1 MSRQA
6 IGFRPHKGQQRVI
19 DAVVGTTEKYITV
32 VSPRQQGKSLL
43 LVNLLLYYGIN
54 DKTCKIGVIAPIYQ
68 QARKLMEDLYD
79 AIKDSGIVEATNF
92 SNHEIKLKTGS
103 KIYFRSSE
111 REDGLRGYTFDYLFL
126 DEAAY
131 QTEDA
136 WKRAIQP
143 TALVHGKKVVLF
155 STPRGRQS
163 WFYEMFQM
171 GHDANYPTHRSVKM
185 EQYDNPYIDKEEIMA
200 AKRSL
205 PDAIFRAEYLGEF
218 LEGESQVF
226 QNFNARAFERF
237 PKPQG
242 KCYIGVDLAQSGDY
256 TVAVVM
262 DSTGA
267 VVEIYRDNHKE
278 WEDMSTKIIQLA
290 QRYTATLMIETNS
303 MGTVVLEGIKK
314 RYQDSHGFNT
324 SNQSKRDIVESLI
337 LGFNEGLVKIP
348 SATLYPELHRELE
361 VFEMTYNP
369 QTRSVKYAARPP
381 FHDDIVI
388 ALCIANW
395 NRLQNKTY
403 GQYVVSG
410 AKPSKSNYL

>member
-1 MSRQA
+1 MSKTA
-6 IGFRPHKGQQRVI
+6 IGFRPHAGQQRVI
-19 DAVVGTTEKYITV
+19 DTIVNGTEKYITV

-43 LVNLLLYYGIN
+43 LVNLILFYGIN
-54 DKTCKIGVIAPIYQ
+54 DKGCKIGIIAPIYQ
-68 QARKLMEDLYD
+68 QARKLMEDLYE

-111 REDGLRGYTFDYLFL
+111 REDGLRGYTFSYLFL
-126 DEAAY
+126 DEASY

-143 TALVHGKKVVLF
+143 TALVHGKKCVLF
-155 STPRGRQS
+155 STPRGKD

-171 GHDANYPTHRSVKM
+171 GQDPNYPSHASVRM
-185 EQYDNPYIDKEEIMA
+185 EQYDNPYINVEEVEA
-200 AKRSL
+200 ARRAL

-226 QNFNARAFERF
+226 QNFNANAFDRY
-237 PKPQG
+237 PRPQG
-242 KCYIGVDLAQSGDY
+242 KCYIGVDLAQTGDY

-262 DSTGA
+262 DSSGA
-267 VVEIYRDNHKE
+267 VVEVYRDNHKE

-290 QRYTATLMIETNS
+290 QKYNATLMIETNS
-303 MGTVVLEGIKK
+303 MGTVVLEGIRK
-314 RYQDSHGFNT
+314 RYQDAHGFTT

-337 LGFNEGLVKIP
+337 MGFNDGTVKIP
-348 SATLYPELHRELE
+348 SAELYSELHRELE

-369 QTRSVKYAARPP
+369 QTRSIKYAARPP

-388 ALCIANW
+388 ALCISNW
-395 NRLQNKTY
+395 NRLQNKTMGTY
-403 GQYVVSG
+403 AVMGR
-410 AKPSKSNYL
+410 L

>member
-1 MSRQA
+1 MTKTA
-6 IGFRPHKGQQRVI
+6 IGFSPHGGQTRVI
-19 DAVVGTTEKYITV
+19 DAVVGTPQKYITV

-54 DKTCKIGVIAPIYQ
+54 VKGSKIGVIAPIYS
-68 QARKLMEDLYD
+68 QARKLMEDLYE

-155 STPRGRQS
+155 STPRGKD
-163 WFYEMFQM
+163 WFHDMFQM
-171 GHDANYPTHRSVKM
+171 GKDPKFPSHASVRM
-185 EQYDNPYIDKEEIMA
+185 EQYDNPYINREEVEGA
-200 AKRSL
+200 RRAL

-226 QNFNARAFERF
+226 QNFNANTFERY
-237 PKPQG
+237 PQPQG
-242 KCYIGVDLAQSGDY
+242 KCYIGVDLAQTGDY

-262 DSTGA
+262 DSSGA

-278 WEDMSTKIIQLA
+278 WDSMSTKIIQLA
-290 QRYTATLMIETNS
+290 QRYNATLMVETNS
-303 MGTVVLEGIKK
+303 MGSVVLEGIKK
-314 RYQDSHGFNT
+314 RYQDAHGFNT

-337 LGFNEGLVKIP
+337 LGFNDGSVKIP
-348 SATLYPELHRELE
+348 SAELYSELHRELE
-361 VFEMTYNP
+361 VFEMSYNP

-403 GQYVVSG
+403 GQYVVHG
-410 AKPSKSNYL
+410 KR

>member
-1 MSRQA
+1 MTKTA
-6 IGFRPHKGQQRVI
+6 IGFSPHQGQTRVI
-19 DAVVGTTEKYITV
+19 DAVVGTPQKYITV

-54 DKTCKIGVIAPIYQ
+54 VKGSKIGVIAPIYS
-68 QARKLMEDLYD
+68 QARKLMEDLYE

-143 TALVHGKKVVLF
+143 TALVHGKKCVLF
-155 STPRGRQS
+155 STPRGKD
-163 WFYEMFQM
+163 WFHDMFQM
-171 GHDANYPTHRSVKM
+171 GKDPNYPTHGSVRM
-185 EQYDNPYIDKEEIMA
+185 EQYDNPYINREEVEA
-200 AKRSL
+200 AKRAL

-226 QNFNARAFERF
+226 QNFNANAFEMYPR
-237 PKPQG
+237 PQG

-262 DSTGA
+262 DATGA

-278 WEDMSTKIIQLA
+278 WDDMSTKIIQLA
-290 QRYTATLMIETNS
+290 QRYNATLMVETNS
-303 MGTVVLEGIKK
+303 MGSVVLEGIRK
-314 RYQDSHGFNT
+314 RYQDAHGFNT

-337 LGFNEGLVKIP
+337 LGFNDGSVKIP
-348 SATLYPELHRELE
+348 SAELYPELHRELE
-361 VFEMTYNP
+361 VFEMSYNP
-369 QTRSVKYAARPP
+369 QSRSVKYAARPP

-403 GQYVVSG
+403 GQYVVQG
-410 AKPSKSNYL
+410 KR

>member
-1 MSRQA
+1 MTKKA
-6 IGFRPHKGQQRVI
+6 IGFRPHAGQDRVI
-19 DAVVGTTEKYITV
+19 KTIVGTPEKYITV

-54 DKTCKIGVIAPIYQ
+54 DKGCKIGVVAPIYS
-68 QARKLMEDLYD
+68 QARKLMEDLYE

-111 REDGLRGYTFDYLFL
+111 REDGLRGYTFKYLFL

-131 QTEDA
+131 QSADA
-136 WKRAIQP
+136 FKRAIQP
-143 TALVHGKKVVLF
+143 TILVHGVKCVLF
-155 STPRGRQS
+155 STPRGKD
-163 WFYEMFQM
+163 WFYDMYQM
-171 GHDANYPTHRSVKM
+171 GQDTTVPSHASVRM
-185 EQYDNPYIDKEEIMA
+185 EQYDNPYINKEEIEA
-200 AKRSL
+200 AKRAL
-205 PDAIFRAEYLGEF
+205 PDAIFRAEYLGHF

-226 QNFNARAFERF
+226 QNFNANTFDSWPNRT
-237 PKPQG
+237 G
-242 KCYIGVDLAQSGDY
+242 KVYIGVDLAQTGDF

-262 DSTGA
+262 DSSGS
-267 VVEIYRDNHKE
+267 VIEIYRDNNKE
-278 WEDMSTKIIQLA
+278 WEQMQTRIIQLA
-290 QRYTATLMIETNS
+290 QRYNATVMIETNS
-303 MGTVVLEGIKK
+303 MGTVVLEAIKK
-314 RYQDSHGFNT
+314 KYQDTHGFNT

-337 LGFNEGLVKIP
+337 LGFNESTIRIP

-369 QTRSVKYAARPP
+369 QSRSVKYAARPP

-395 NRLQNKTY
+395 NRLQNKNY
-403 GQYVVSG
+403 GAYAVTG
-410 AKPSKSNYL
+410 GR

>member
-1 MSRQA
+1 MSKRA
-6 IGFRPHKGQQRVI
+6 IGASLHKGQQRVVDTI
-19 DAVVGTTEKYITV
+19 LNTEAKYITC

-43 LVNLLLYYGIN
+43 LVNLLLYFGIN
-54 DKTCKIGVIAPIYQ
+54 DKGCKIGVIAPIYS

-111 REDGLRGYTFDYLFL
+111 REDGLRGYTFSYLFL

-163 WFYEMFQM
+163 WFYEMYQM
-171 GHDANYPTHRSVKM
+171 GLDPQFPSHASVRM
-185 EQYDNPYIDKEEIMA
+185 EQYDNPYINQEEIEA
-200 AKRSL
+200 AKRAL

-226 QNFNARAFERF
+226 QNFNANTFDRF
-237 PKPQG
+237 PLPTG

-262 DSTGA
+262 DASGA
-267 VVEIYRDNHKE
+267 VVEIYRDNHQE
-278 WEDMSTKIIQLA
+278 WETMQTNIIQLA
-290 QRYTATLMIETNS
+290 QKYRATVMIETNS
-303 MGTVVLEGIKK
+303 MGSVILEGIKK
-314 RYQDSHGFNT
+314 RYQDTHGFNT

-337 LGFNEGLVKIP
+337 LGFNEGTVKIP
-348 SATLYPELHRELE
+348 SMELYPELHRELE

-381 FHDDIVI
+381 FHDDLVI
-388 ALCIANW
+388 ALCLSNW

-403 GQYVVSG
+403 GQYVVQG
-410 AKPSKSNYL
+410 KR

>member
-1 MSRQA
+1 MEVS
-6 IGFRPHKGQQRVI
+6 GFRPHRGQQRVI
-19 DAVVGTTEKYITV
+19 ETIVDTPQKYITV
-32 VSPRQQGKSLL
+32 VSPRQVGKSLL
-43 LVNLLLYYGIN
+43 LVNLILYYGIN
-54 DKTCKIGVIAPIYQ
+54 DKGSKIGVITPIYQ
-68 QARKLMEDLYD
+68 QARKLMEDLYE

-92 SNHEIKLKTGS
+92 SNFEIKLKTGS

-126 DEAAY
+126 DEASY
-131 QTEDA
+131 QSEDA

-155 STPRGRQS
+155 STPRGRD
-163 WFYEMFQM
+163 WFYELFQM
-171 GHDANYPTHRSVKM
+171 GQDTNSPMHASVRM
-185 EQYDNPYIDKEEIMA
+185 EQGDNPYIDKEEIAA

-205 PDAIFRAEYLGEF
+205 PDSIFRAEYLGEF

-226 QNFNARAFERF
+226 QNFNANCFDKW
-237 PKPQG
+237 PKPVG
-242 KCYIGVDLAQSGDY
+242 KCYIGVDLAQTGDY

-314 RYQDSHGFNT
+314 RYQDAHGFNT

-337 LGFNEGLVKIP
+337 LGFNEASVKIP

-369 QTRSVKYAARPP
+369 QTRSVKYAARNN
-381 FHDDIVI
+381 FHDDMVI
-388 ALCIANW
+388 SLCIANY
-395 NRLQNKTY
+395 NRIQNKNY
-403 GQYVVSG
+403 GNYVTQGSMRR
-410 AKPSKSNYL
+410 

>member
-1 MSRQA
+1 MTKTA
-6 IGFRPHKGQQRVI
+6 IGFSPHGGQTRVI
-19 DAVVGTTEKYITV
+19 DAVVGTPQKYITV

-54 DKTCKIGVIAPIYQ
+54 VKGSKIGVIAPIYS
-68 QARKLMEDLYD
+68 QARKLMEDLYE

-155 STPRGRQS
+155 STPRGKD
-163 WFYEMFQM
+163 WFHDMFQM
-171 GHDANYPTHRSVKM
+171 GKDPNYPSHASVRM
-185 EQYDNPYIDKEEIMA
+185 EQYDNPYINREEVEGA
-200 AKRSL
+200 RRAL

-226 QNFNARAFERF
+226 QNFNANTFERY

-242 KCYIGVDLAQSGDY
+242 KCYIGVDLAQTGDY

-262 DSTGA
+262 DSSGA

-278 WEDMSTKIIQLA
+278 WDSMSTKIIQLA
-290 QRYTATLMIETNS
+290 QRYNATLMVETNS
-303 MGTVVLEGIKK
+303 MGSVVLEGIKK
-314 RYQDSHGFNT
+314 RYQDAHGFNT

-337 LGFNEGLVKIP
+337 LGFNDGSVKIP
-348 SATLYPELHRELE
+348 SAELYSELHRELE
-361 VFEMTYNP
+361 VFEMSYNP

-403 GQYVVSG
+403 GQYVVHG
-410 AKPSKSNYL
+410 KR